1 MDAVDH
7 NGAAQEIFWVKHALP
22 LCILCVQDGGVAQPR
37 VAAALLSAIV
47 HCLLSHRKCHCEVD
61 QGQPVLVLWS

>member
-37 VAAALLSAIV
+37 APQLCSVELFTV
-47 HCLLSHRKCHCEVD
+47 F
-61 QGQPVLVLWS
+61 